1 MTLNACRPDA
11 ATRLVIIE
19 DEAQLLDLMKDHFTS
34 AGYRVKGFT
43 CAEDFIADLD
53 WIAPVDCVIA
63 DVRLPG
69 MSGLELLKTTH
80 QHIKS
85 VPLVFM
91 SGHADI
97 AMAVKAIKEGAFDF
111 IEKPF
116 IPERLEE
123 IVSAALTPG
132 RGQGAPAPE
141 SPPAETALSR
151 LTPRQREI
159 VELVAQGLTSKEIAA
174 RLGMS
179 FRTVDTH
186 RAQIMQRLQVGS
198 LAELLRLR
206 LGAELSGG

>member
-1 MTLNACRPDA
+1 MALNACRPDA

-19 DEAQLLDLMKDHFTS
+19 DEAELLGLMKEYFTA

-43 CAEDFIADLD
+43 SAEDFIADLD

-69 MSGLELLKTTH
+69 MDGLQLLKAAH
-80 QHIKS
+80 DHIKS

-91 SGHADI
+91 SGHGDI
-97 AMAVKAIKEGAFDF
+97 PMAVKAIKEGAFDF

-116 IPERLEE
+116 MPERLEE
-123 IVSAALTPG
+123 IVSAALAPG
-132 RGQGAPAPE
+132 RMHGAPSAE
-141 SPPAETALSR
+141 TTPAESAFAR

-186 RAQIMQRLQVGS
+186 RARITEKLQVGS

-206 LGAELSGG
+206 LSVEVSSG